1 MQLEQTLIPYTK
13 ISSECLKNI
22 NLRHDTIE
30 LIEENISRT
39 FSDVNCS
46 SVFLGQS
53 PKAIEIKAKINKWY
67 LIKLISFCTG
77 NQLVQLLSCVQLFVT
92 PWTAARQ
99 VSPPITNSR
108 SWLKLM
114 IIESVMP
121 SSHLI
126 LCHPLPQT
134 KQKENLKTGTK
145 YLQMMQSTRA

>member
-1 MQLEQTLIPYTK
+1 MVSNQTYQLLHRKP
-13 ISSECLKNI
+13 
-22 NLRHDTIE
+22 
-30 LIEENISRT
+30 
-39 FSDVNCS
+39 
-46 SVFLGQS
+46 
-53 PKAIEIKAKINKWY
+53 
-67 LIKLISFCTG
+67 
-77 NQLVQLLSCVQLFVT
+77 QLVQLLSCVQLFVT

-99 VSPPITNSR
+99 VSLPITNSR